1 MKFLFRQITN
11 LSANKFLEKKNI
23 CIIHKIKKIIPIKAE
38 IIKIKVA
45 LKAQLWNHKE
55 NKIELYKVPIAV
67 IQEFYNQV
75 V

>member
-38 IIKIKVA
+38 IIRIKVA

-55 NKIELYKVPIAV
+55 N
-67 IQEFYNQV
+67 
-75 V
+75 